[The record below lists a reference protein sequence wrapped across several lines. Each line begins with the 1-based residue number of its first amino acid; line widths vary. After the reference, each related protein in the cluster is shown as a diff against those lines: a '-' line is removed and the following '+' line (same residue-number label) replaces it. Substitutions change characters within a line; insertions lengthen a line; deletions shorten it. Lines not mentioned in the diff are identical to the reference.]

1 MNVSMV
7 DMNDNREINVS
18 IADPANLNEDN
29 FAGGESFYSGGGEQ
43 HHQQDFDQDHQQE
56 FLPQIDN
63 VE

>member
-43 HHQQDFDQDHQQE
+43 HHQQDFDQDHQ
-56 FLPQIDN
+56 
-63 VE
+63 